1 MLYGGERDRQTS
13 KTIRRMPSRHEDT
26 FKTINAKQK
35 ALRFAD
41 FTVGMSHMRL
51 AA

>member
-1 MLYGGERDRQTS
+1 VKGIDRRLKLLGECPVDTR
-13 KTIRRMPSRHEDT
+13 IRSNT
-26 FKTINAKQK
+26 NANKK

-41 FTVGMSHMRL
+41 FTVGMSQMRL